1 MSRAVSRRALFAIA
15 ASVAAL
21 AVVPTG
27 VTAAS
32 AAPPTPKAAVV
43 YPHLTLPG
51 GEWAQ
56 VYSDG
61 MAEVHAARGA
71 AVKIEQLPMA
81 SADGTDT
88 AGAALQLPA
97 KGDVIADLARGPA
110 TPYASDQV
118 LVVYKSGVTP
128 ALKSM
133 QAQLG
138 VDRSRPMF
146 SAGQADKLASMHA
159 AAERETGQPLLD
171 VAGAQVLHVT
181 GSSVADAVAKLRAS
195 SDVAYAGPNWTV
207 STTHVT
213 PQPVSTAT
221 LHAATRAAAQAA
233 PNTAGLPNNYAL
245 TSSAQSLLNRPGVD
259 AVPAFAQLAKYG
271 QLPGQGEIITNVSLG
286 TLTDASQAS
295 DASDPCNF
303 YAANYGPTT
312 IVQDG
317 QRYLDWPSMPLIP
330 TYTASSSGVLDPT
343 GSTCGDD
350 PGLAEIGLDFSM
362 MAPLPH
368 DAQRPDAL
376 GNGLT
381 DLLGIAPGAQYRLI
395 VPSTAGGNVSDVDAT
410 FLAAASQ
417 TPRPDVITA
426 SLGFGYDQY
435 GFASRYLEEDP
446 MTQAVVATIVHGFH
460 IVVCVSA
467 GDGLRTYTNGA
478 VPTSGGSVAT
488 DVGTPTDLND
498 VAFSDSPSRVRDSG
512 AIDVGGT
519 TLDDIFSAPPGDR
532 HYAALRAQHAFPA
545 TRYNGA
551 KNYSTGFGTRVNVS
565 APGDS
570 VLSFSH
576 PLGTSATTVEVDH
589 EGGTSASTPE
599 VAAAAAIVL
608 QAARLVH
615 NRQLQNDPL
624 AVRDLL
630 ERTGTAVPA
639 ISQEDAAIHIGP
651 QVDVARAVAAVL
663 GDAQPGVARVAVEQ
677 RQQASALGGSF
688 NTATDPTNVSL
699 TGRLADAW
707 ITVSPDWTGLDEP
720 GVRYDLSVGRHH
732 LAPTPWARLQPADI
746 LGAAGL
752 PLESTTARTV
762 HLTYTATSHGRT
774 TSVDVPITFGPT
786 DGTTPSVVAPVVP
799 SVVRG
804 ATIPV
809 HYDIS
814 RLTGA
819 TNPILVVSQ
828 PGRIENATGLYFR
841 PAYTAPLTVP
851 VGTVNVPVSALP
863 GAGIYG
869 IGIQNAP
876 GGWFS
881 NNDSTFAFTR
891 VAPPSDARPA
901 PPTLNGGH
909 YAEIP
914 DHGSFQLSYDVRNVP
929 GATGAIV
936 EFSAPGPTPF
946 NDYKTF
952 NNPNGSQR
960 DANGHDSG
968 SVSSLDLRGTH
979 GTVTLNGDAMHL
991 DPSMNHVVRVLP
1003 TRSGR
1008 VVGEGSGVSSI
1019 SMDGVFASDGGSAAA
1034 GFGVNENGTDGFI
1047 TSNQVTADGQKL
1059 GSIETFDQA
1068 TGKITST
1075 VTSSADTYSTIS
1087 GACAGIVGGDTGLYQ
1102 DSSGYHV
1109 LANGKPAG
1117 DWTPPDSLGD
1127 ILCIAPNQSTPD
1139 TAVLGNADNHLIVSS
1154 SNVAQNTFSQP
1165 VDLSPGLVGANGYS
1179 VGAFAQDAQ
1188 SHQAVVG
1195 VYDGTDTP
1203 RIIVAG
1209 LDSGDVHDISGVTS
1223 GFSYGGAVDSS
1234 THQALLGSYG
1244 GVGIY
1249 DLPSGNGTL
1258 AQPGGATYE
1267 HPAAD
1272 STHHL
1277 FAVQEAAPP
1286 DYFGESPN
1294 NNAMSAVVIL
1304 DEHGNVVRRIEKFN
1318 FYNIYLLDMGDYVQ
1332 LDPVTST
1339 GFTLGPAGQ
1348 QLHPFSY

>member
-1 MSRAVSRRALFAIA
+1 VSRRALFAIA